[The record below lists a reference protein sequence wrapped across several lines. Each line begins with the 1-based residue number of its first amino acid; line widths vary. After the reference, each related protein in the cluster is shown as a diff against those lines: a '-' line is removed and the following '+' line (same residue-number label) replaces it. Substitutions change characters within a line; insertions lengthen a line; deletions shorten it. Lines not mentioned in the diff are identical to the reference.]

1 MNMEIKIEKN
11 NMIMGASVRMVLPI
25 TAELA
30 DTLGV
35 NADAGTK
42 IVVYDIG
49 FTAVVK
55 DEEHR
60 EAIIKRLTLK
70 ERRTAPLFPVTVDGV
85 EIKNYTDALRY
96 LNLKK
101 RNNTSARQDGGKGVN
116 QQYKGGKQMSRIYA
130 ELFPFM

>member
-1 MNMEIKIEKN
+1 MNTIKIEKN
-11 NMIMGASVRMVLPI
+11 SMVMGASVRMVLPI
-25 TAELA
+25 TTEDLA
-30 DTLGV
+30 SALGV

-42 IVVYDIG
+42 IVIYDNG

-85 EIKNYTDALRY
+85 EIKKYSDAIRY
-96 LNLKK
+96 LKLNK
-101 RNNTSARQDGGKGVN
+101 
-116 QQYKGGKQMSRIYA
+116 
-130 ELFPFM
+130 